1 MKADVFS
8 NELLIG
14 TTDLKLSDESMGCIY
29 GEFLPT
35 QNYFDTVQQHVWKF
49 WETNKPDYNQWNKLR
64 LNVQLE
70 NGYFIYSIGGYTIE
84 DIKDLQEEPKR
95 IEIAGL
101 YRHVIDDFFKSSK
114 PKELVGKPWH
124 YLSIGEKIGLENE
137 LKKELGVR
145 IEKSFFDIFTGKPNN
160 HTLLDFDCSALCR
173 DQRND
178 DVLFVTYNQNSD
190 NGFAVVH
197 LTWKSKREYKD
208 YPRTRFYK
216 DFSDFKAQQMDIDIS
231 EWED

>member
-1 MKADVFS
+1 MRADIFS

-14 TTDLKLSDESMGCIY
+14 RADLKLSEKSMGCLY

-35 QNYFDTVQQHVWKF
+35 RNYYDAVQQQVWQF
-49 WETNKPDYNQWNKLR
+49 WETNKPDYEEWNKLR

-70 NGYFIYSIGGYTIE
+70 NGYFVYPIGGYTIE
-84 DIKDLQEEPKR
+84 DIKDLPEEPKR

-101 YRHVIDDFFKSSK
+101 YRHVIDDFFKLDK
-114 PKELVGKPWH
+114 PKKLVDKPWH

-137 LKKELGVR
+137 LKKEVGVR
-145 IEKSFFDIFTGKPNN
+145 IEKSLLDIFTGKPSN
-160 HTLLDFDCSALCR
+160 HILLDFDCSALCR

-178 DVLFVTYNQNSD
+178 DVLFVTYNQTSD

-197 LTWKSKREYKD
+197 LTWSGKKEYKD
-208 YPRTRFYK
+208 YPRTHFYK
-216 DFSDFKAQQMDIDIS
+216 DFDDFKTQQMDIDIS

>member
-1 MKADVFS
+1 MKANIFS

-14 TTDLKLSDESMGCIY
+14 TTDLKLSDESMGCVY
-29 GEFLPT
+29 GVFLPT
-35 QNYFDTVQQHVWKF
+35 QNYFDKVQQHVWKF
-49 WETNKPDYNQWNKLR
+49 WETKNPDYEEWNKLR

-70 NGYFIYSIGGYTIE
+70 NGYFVYPIGGYTIE

-101 YRHVIDDFFKSSK
+101 YRHVIDDFFKSDK

-124 YLSIGEKIGLENE
+124 YISIGEKVALENE

-145 IEKSFFDIFTGKPNN
+145 IEKSFFDILTGKPNN
-160 HTLLDFDCSALCR
+160 HILLNFDCSALCR

-178 DVLFVTYNQNSD
+178 DVLYVSYNQNSD
-190 NGFAVVH
+190 NCFAVVH
-197 LTWKSKREYKD
+197 LTWSSKKEYKD
-208 YPRTRFYK
+208 YPKTCFYK
-216 DFSDFKAQQMDIDIS
+216 DFGDFKAQQMDIDVS